1 MKRKE
6 DVMQQMKSMDAI
18 QKVIEGEKLVLFVVK
33 TGQCGVCESVQAKVS
48 VMLESYSE
56 VTGIYAYMED
66 APEVASAYL
75 AFSAPT
81 LLLFFEGKEV
91 YRIARFV
98 RFDELDHVL
107 SQYVEALK
115 E

>member
-1 MKRKE
+1 
-6 DVMQQMKSMDAI
+6 MQQMKSLREI
-18 QKVIEGEKLVLFVVK
+18 QQVIEEQRLVLLVIK
-33 TGQCGVCESVQAKVS
+33 TGQCGVCESVQVKVS
-48 VMLESYSE
+48 VMLESRPG

-91 YRIARFV
+91 YRIDRFV
-98 RFDELDHVL
+98 RFEELEHML
-107 SQYVEALK
+107 SQYEEML
-115 E
+115 EETGE

>member
-1 MKRKE
+1 MRQLTSLSE
-6 DVMQQMKSMDAI
+6 INQE
-18 QKVIEGEKLVLFVVK
+18 IESKPLVLFIVK

-48 VMLESYSE
+48 NMLESRPD

-66 APEVASAYL
+66 APDMASAYL

-81 LLLFFEGKEV
+81 VLLFFEGKEV

-98 RFDELDHVL
+98 RLDELDHVL
-107 SQYVEALK
+107 SQYEELLK
-115 E
+115 EQ